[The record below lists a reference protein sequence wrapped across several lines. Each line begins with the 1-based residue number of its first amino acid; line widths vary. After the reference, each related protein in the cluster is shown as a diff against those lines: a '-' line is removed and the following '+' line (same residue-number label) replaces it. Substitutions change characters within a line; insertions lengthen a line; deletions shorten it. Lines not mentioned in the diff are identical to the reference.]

1 MAFGRNMGAGGLL
14 NMAANIIRLGSA
26 INADS
31 FADATSAVRGM
42 RDARKIGRLASGT
55 EEMDA
60 TELVNALGTE
70 WGALRRRGIS
80 DFAGVYVLTNKRNG
94 KRYVGQSIHVLERV
108 REHFTGDGCR
118 DAWDDYRRGDRFG
131 VRTLPLRGSGFP
143 DLDTFERKAIAAY
156 GAYEVGY
163 NKTRGNGIG

>member
-1 MAFGRNMGAGGLL
+1 MAFGMNMGMGGLL
-14 NMAANIIRLGSA
+14 SMAANVARLGSA
-26 INADS
+26 ISADS

-42 RDARKIGRLASGT
+42 VDARRISRLSAGA

-60 TELVNALGTE
+60 TELVRAIGTE
-70 WGALRRRGIS
+70 RGDIQQRGIP
-80 DFAGVYVLTNKRNG
+80 DFAGIYVLTNKRSG

-108 REHFTGDGCR
+108 REHFTGGGCR

-143 DLDTFERKAIAAY
+143 DLDSFERTAIAAY

-163 NKTRGNGIG
+163 NKTRGNGI